1 MPLYGSIFFVESL
14 MYEISASRLLILETP
29 FETLF
34 CIVSM
39 AAARLVN
46 SLVILATRSLHRYN

>member
-1 MPLYGSIFFVESL
+1 L
-14 MYEISASRLLILETP
+14 MYDISASRLLILETP

-46 SLVILATRSLHRYN
+46 SLVILATCSLHRYN